1 MNLIDRILFSIVIFS
16 FHLWFH
22 WNSCHFSFRFV
33 FLFYFQQST
42 SMVLIAVCLFATV
55 YSALGMRT
63 VYYRDGRVCDVCTDN
78 HDGVV
83 PYKQSYTPEEAGKRI
98 IYSNG
103 QDRINSRPISS
114 PSSSSSYIVDRGD
127 YSPRNFYFI
136 HFLLFFR
143 VVYLFM

>member
-1 MNLIDRILFSIVIFS
+1 
-16 FHLWFH
+16 
-22 WNSCHFSFRFV
+22 
-33 FLFYFQQST
+33 
-42 SMVLIAVCLFATV
+42 MVLIAVCLLATV

-127 YSPRNFYFI
+127 YSPRNFYYSFPI
-136 HFLLFFR
+136 FLF
-143 VVYLFM
+143 VCYLCCSITSKCVAENKKSTFEIESVKV